1 MIDEELFKPT
11 EPDCPNCGTRC
22 VVIRG
27 HYVCRTCKV
36 SVLEITGG
44 P

>member
-1 MIDEELFKPT
+1 MDDDLVAT

-27 HYVCRTCKV
+27 HYACRTCKIA
-36 SVLEITGG
+36 VLEVA
-44 P
+44 PEA